1 MQKFNVT
8 GMSCSACSARV
19 ENAVSSLEGVTKC
32 SVSLLTNTMNVEGN
46 VSESEI
52 INAVKGA
59 GYGASTIDE
68 DASIDEDYF
77 KDKDTPHLL
86 KILTLSLVLLVPL
99 MYFAMGGHFGL
110 IPSFLADQYLI
121 LAFLQMAISLALIII
136 NKRFFVNGIKGLL
149 GGAANMDTLVSLGS
163 GVSFGYS
170 LVMLIL
176 MCINASDTSFLERTL
191 HGGLYFE
198 SAGMILVLITVGKS
212 LEAFSKGKT
221 KNALK
226 SLIKLKPKNAI
237 LLLDGKESL
246 VPIDK
251 IKEGDIFVVK
261 AGGIVPVDGVILEGE
276 GAFDESMLTGES
288 VPRDKG
294 AGKKIFASSINTSGY
309 VIAKSSE
316 VGEKTALSRIIKTV
330 ADAVSTKAPIA
341 KIADTVSGFFVPTII
356 AIAIF
361 TTGTWAI
368 CGADLAYSL
377 ERGICVLVIS
387 CPCALGLATPVAI
400 MVGSGK
406 GAKKGV
412 LFKDA
417 GKLEALGRCDA
428 VLLDKTGTIT
438 SGKPEVTDVIPLSV
452 DDKALIS
459 YAYTLE
465 EMSEHPLAIAVNT
478 YARESGAALL
488 ERSSFK
494 TLSGSGVSAT
504 INGDFVFGASYSYT
518 IKQLGESKEL
528 KAHFERLANDGKT
541 PLFFVKNDTP
551 LGIIAVRDKIKD
563 DSRLA
568 ISQLKEMGLYVAII
582 TGDNEKTA
590 KAVAREVGA
599 DDVFYEVMPDGKA
612 SIVNQIKKQAR
623 TIMVGD
629 GINDSPALASAD
641 VGVAIGS
648 GTDIAI
654 DTADV
659 VLANSRLSTLVT
671 GIKLSRATI
680 KNIKGNL
687 FWAFIYNIIGI
698 PLAAGAF
705 ITISGGALTLSPMLG
720 SLFMSLS
727 SVSVVL
733 NALRLNLFN
742 EKKHYFRKRKITS
755 INKEKNTMEI
765 TLKVEGMM
773 CPHCEARV
781 KSVLEALDGVLV
793 ATPSHERGEVK
804 IELSAEVPVDTLKS
818 TIEAQGYKVS

>member
-818 TIEAQGYKVS
+818 TIEAQGYKAS